1 MYWCCIQTYKTPSS
15 TSRFI
20 FRPAMFFWVP
30 LRLPISTMS
39 KGSWWVRLS
48 KSKFPRSPCGACM
61 RFPPFLFGFL
71 KVHLH
76 NHSTI
81 TVNQSSRQM
90 TILPKPKFFE
100 DFWGTLPF
108 PKPPPLFDV
117 TLPVPRNDLSI
128 FTWDHGPW
136 QELGKISKAWAHLPS
151 FLHKRGKEAW
161 RILSWGRYFS
171 TPEEYR
177 RI

>member
-1 MYWCCIQTYKTPSS
+1 
-15 TSRFI
+15 
-20 FRPAMFFWVP
+20 
-30 LRLPISTMS
+30 
-39 KGSWWVRLS
+39 
-48 KSKFPRSPCGACM
+48 M

-117 TLPVPRNDLSI
+117 TLFFATKRLVNLHLGSWTLTRTWQNFQGLSSPAI
-128 FTWDHGPW
+128 FPGQVRQRGLENFVVGGGIFPGPKNI
-136 QELGKISKAWAHLPS
+136 EESKNLGGDWRSLE
-151 FLHKRGKEAW
+151 GKHHQNSYIMLYL
-161 RILSWGRYFS
+161 ILL
-171 TPEEYR
+171 
-177 RI
+177 